1 MRCWEK
7 FKATM
12 KPTDDKDYKRRM
24 TRGFVAIVLFSFIL
38 QRSGLAVGSLF
49 GGMKTVWVQAPYKP
63 DSGFLLIFIN

>member
-24 TRGFVAIVLFSFIL
+24 TRGFVAIVFFLFIL
-38 QRSGLAVGSLF
+38 
-49 GGMKTVWVQAPYKP
+49 
-63 DSGFLLIFIN
+63 

>member
-24 TRGFVAIVLFSFIL
+24 TRGFVAIAFFSFIL
-38 QRSGLAVGSLF
+38 QWSGLAIGSLF

-63 DSGFLLIFIN
+63 DSGFLLIFIY

>member
-38 QRSGLAVGSLF
+38 
-49 GGMKTVWVQAPYKP
+49 
-63 DSGFLLIFIN
+63 